1 MGNLKTGTL
10 IIGCINL
17 AGAFIVL
24 LSVLALLGLSS
35 WANNA
40 NYEEIC
46 QKMMELMFMY
56 GMYNNGTYLIL
67 LAVKSALI
75 VAVSSVLIHGARK
88 GRPGLLTPFILLSVF
103 NVVRGFIMIFY
114 LIITGQFTMVF
125 IEVIGFAFEVYFVI
139 IVLNFKNELK
149 MKDTVEH
156 FVGYTASNI

>member
-1 MGNLKTGTL
+1 
-10 IIGCINL
+10 
-17 AGAFIVL
+17 
-24 LSVLALLGLSS
+24 
-35 WANNA
+35 
-40 NYEEIC
+40 
-46 QKMMELMFMY
+46 MELMSMY
-56 GMYNNGTYLIL
+56 GMYDNGTYLIL
-67 LAVKSALI
+67 LAVII